1 MGGEEQEK
9 KENSGYGE
17 RLREITAVLKKHAI
31 TRGVSPEKL
40 RLILEDLGPTYI
52 KLGQIMSLR
61 SDILPKRYCDELMKL
76 CSDVP
81 PMPFSQVIEVL
92 EESMGCPWQEEFQH
106 IEQKPLGAASIAQ
119 VHRAT
124 LKTGEEVVIKV
135 QRKGI
140 YETMARDIG
149 LMHKAVRL
157 MPPVSIKGMVDLN
170 MVLSEL
176 WTVTQEEMNFLTEAA
191 NMAEFAKKN
200 KDVAFVK
207 VPVLYREYI
216 SPHVLV
222 MEYIDGFAINDRA
235 DLLANGY
242 DLNEVGTKYVDNF
255 IKQVMEDGFFHADP
269 HPGNVRIQEGKIV
282 WIDMGMMGRLT
293 EHDRQLIS
301 EAIEGVA
308 MNNIGKIQDAVLA
321 LGDFKGKPDSSKLY
335 EDIRG
340 LMEKYGTADMGNIDV
355 AEVMVDLMEVM
366 KENKIMMPH
375 GLTMLARGLTH
386 VEGVLAEICPDINMT
401 QIAAARLKEQFLSN
415 GNWKREIKK
424 EGKNL
429 AWSLKRAVDI
439 PSLAADFLQ
448 GCMKGQTKINLD
460 LHASDDLAW
469 LLRRLVRNIVMGL
482 WVMALLISSSI
493 ICTTDMKPKLWGIPA
508 LGAFGYV
515 FAFIIVLYVF
525 IKHFFSGKK
534 LKDGDHFQSLRDG
547 FRLFLLLWN
556 CFGLLL

>member
-1 MGGEEQEK
+1 
-9 KENSGYGE
+9 
-17 RLREITAVLKKHAI
+17 
-31 TRGVSPEKL
+31 
-40 RLILEDLGPTYI
+40 
-52 KLGQIMSLR
+52 MSLR

-76 CSDVP
+76 CSEVP

-92 EESMGCPWQEEFQH
+92 EESMGCPWQAEFQH

-207 VPVLYREYI
+207 VPILYREYI
-216 SPHVLV
+216 SPHILV
-222 MEYIDGFAINDRA
+222 MEYIDGFAVNDKA
-235 DLLANGY
+235 ALLANGY

-269 HPGNVRIQEGKIV
+269 HPGNVRIQAGKIV

-293 EHDRQLIS
+293 EHDRQLIA

-321 LGDFKGKPDSSKLY
+321 LGEFKGKPDSSKLY

-386 VEGVLAEICPDINMT
+386 MEGVLSNIAPDINMVE
-401 QIAAARLKEQFLSN
+401 IARAR
-415 GNWKREIKK
+415 
-424 EGKNL
+424 
-429 AWSLKRAVDI
+429 
-439 PSLAADFLQ
+439 LAADFLHNFNFKKELKNT
-448 GCMKGQTKINLD
+448 GRSLLKSVRKMIDLPSMTTDLMDEFMKGQSKVNLD
-460 LHASDDLAW
+460 LRVSKDLAF

-493 ICTTDMKPKLWGIPA
+493 ICTTDMTPKFMGIPA
-508 LGAFGYV
+508 LGAFGYLMAV
-515 FAFIIVLYVF
+515 VIMIYVF
-525 IKHFFSGKK
+525 VKHIFSRK
-534 LKDGDHFQSLRDG
+534 
-547 FRLFLLLWN
+547 
-556 CFGLLL
+556 

>member
-1 MGGEEQEK
+1 MSEK
-9 KENSGYGE
+9 ESNGT
-17 RLREITAVLKKHAI
+17 RLREIISVIHKHQIA
-31 TRGVSPEKL
+31 RGVTPEKL

-52 KLGQIMSLR
+52 KLGQIMSMR
-61 SDILPKRYCDELMKL
+61 SDIFPKKICDEFMRLR
-76 CSDVP
+76 SEVT
-81 PMPFSQVIEVL
+81 PMPFSEVREVIEHAYGTKL
-92 EESMGCPWQEEFQH
+92 EDVFEEIQETP
-106 IEQKPLGAASIAQ
+106 IGSASIAQ
-119 VHRAT
+119 VHKAK
-124 LKTGEEVVIKV
+124 LKSGETVVVKV

-140 YETMARDIG
+140 YETMSRDIAF
-149 LMHKAVRL
+149 LHRAVKL
-157 MPPVSIKGMVDLN
+157 MPPINMAGLVDMN
-170 MVLSEL
+170 QVLDEM
-176 WTVTQEEMNFLTEAA
+176 WVVAQDEMNFLAEAA
-191 NMAEFAKKN
+191 NMEEFARLNKN
-200 KDVAFVK
+200 VAFVTS
-207 VPVLYREYI
+207 PMLYREYTTTQ
-216 SPHVLV
+216 VLV
-222 MEYIDGFAINDRA
+222 MEYIDGIGVDEKEK
-235 DLLANGY
+235 LLEAGY
-242 DLNEVGTKYVDNF
+242 DLCEIGSKMADNYV
-255 IKQVMEDGFFHADP
+255 KQIMEDGFFHADP
-269 HPGNVRIQEGKIV
+269 HPGNVRIQDGKIV

-293 EHDRQLIS
+293 EHDRQLIA

-321 LGDFKGKPDSSKLY
+321 LGEFKGKPDSSKLY

-401 QIAAARLKEQFLSN
+401 QIAAARLKEQLFSN

-534 LKDGDHFQSLRDG
+534 
-547 FRLFLLLWN
+547 
-556 CFGLLL
+556 